1 MSTHPYLIRP
11 TGFGQVSHP
20 FDTVIVAFLKYFQKP
35 HNQPRRSKH
44 KDLEVNVYGG
54 SSPDLASCRAGKLRS
69 PIERELLSS
78 LDSRNPAHGLI
89 TRVNKVPDCLLP
101 YNDVFFWNIFR
112 FPRLDF
118 TVDAG
123 RIQRRR
129 NAKDHV
135 SGGQFVSK
143 IRLHDDE
150 IRDLRRSNL
159 IHGRNHAQG

>member
-1 MSTHPYLIRP
+1 MSTHPYLIGSA
-11 TGFGQVSHP
+11 GFGQVSHP
-20 FDTVIVAFLKYFQKP
+20 FDTVIVALFKYFQKS

-44 KDLEVNVYGG
+44 KDLEINVYGG

-78 LDSRNPAHGLI
+78 LDSRNPAHALI
-89 TRVNKVPDCLLP
+89 TAVNGVPNCLLP
-101 YNDVFFWNIFR
+101 YNDVFFWNIFG

-118 TVDAG
+118 AVDAG

-129 NAKDHV
+129 YAKDHV
-135 SGGQFVSK
+135 SSGEFVSK
-143 IRLHDDE
+143 IRLYDDE

-159 IHGRNHAQG
+159 IDGGNHAQG